1 MSELCVMCYQ
11 WDVIRQQEGMNS
23 WFLLH
28 PGPFSVAI
36 TQYLRWVI
44 YKEKFIAHSSEGQES

>member
-1 MSELCVMCYQ
+1 MCYQ